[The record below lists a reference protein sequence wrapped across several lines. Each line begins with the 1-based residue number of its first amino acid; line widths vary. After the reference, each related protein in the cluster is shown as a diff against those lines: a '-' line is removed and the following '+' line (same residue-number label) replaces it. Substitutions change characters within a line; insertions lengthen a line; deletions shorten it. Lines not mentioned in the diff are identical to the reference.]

1 MPTLSKAD
9 QKVAH
14 RKHVSRR
21 GGGAATLFFLPHSFN
36 PPATDH
42 PPPTIVGKSGNLGT
56 QFLPFFGQTSEKY
69 SRFGKVLLFWI
80 LSFFKITKMAQKIKT
95 LWEIWRI
102 LPNRSEKTSG
112 NPAPRQNHFFQLL
125 ASSPHLCSSGKWW
138 KNLWSF
144 NNHQPFRGNEAT
156 KVDPP
161 ASHIWFFLPEA
172 DWIEGS
178 YVLKGNWFRKVLGPS
193 LLAIDKQ

>member
-1 MPTLSKAD
+1 MVKSQEMLPFMPTLSKAD

-69 SRFGKVLLFWI
+69 SRFGKVVI
-80 LSFFKITKMAQKIKT
+80 LN
-95 LWEIWRI
+95 LE
-102 LPNRSEKTSG
+102 
-112 NPAPRQNHFFQLL
+112 FFQNNQNG
-125 ASSPHLCSSGKWW
+125 S
-138 KNLWSF
+138 KN
-144 NNHQPFRGNEAT
+144 
-156 KVDPP
+156 
-161 ASHIWFFLPEA
+161 
-172 DWIEGS
+172 
-178 YVLKGNWFRKVLGPS
+178 
-193 LLAIDKQ
+193 